1 MKRNSLKDRILITGG
16 AGFIGGH
23 LARAL
28 VSSGEEVTVLDDLRV
43 PPMIPPE
50 GTGKFLEK
58 TVLELEERD
67 LSDIRLV
74 YHLASHKSVP
84 RSFKQPLDYL
94 ENVDSGRHLL
104 ALCASAG
111 VPKVVVGSTCEVY
124 GQAGILPTPE
134 ASPLSPRSPYAVS
147 KVGLE
152 MVAGAHQ
159 HASGA
164 PEVGVVRFFNVYGP
178 AERPDALIPR
188 LCANLLTRNELPVE
202 GDGEQRRDFTYITDV
217 VDKLIALADQ
227 PLPPVINFGSGRS
240 FSVNDVVRV
249 LQAASSGA
257 EIARKRPRPNEISEF
272 RADTALQTRHI
283 GERSGGIGL
292 EEGIRLTLNWW
303 ESRGLDD
310 IRQRIFQEEGA
321 D

>member
-1 MKRNSLKDRILITGG
+1 MQRNSSRNRILITGG

-23 LARAL
+23 LSRTL
-28 VSSGEEVTVLDDLRV
+28 VAAGGEVTVLDDLRV
-43 PPMIPPE
+43 PPMIRPE

-58 TVLELEERD
+58 PVLELERRD
-67 LSDIRLV
+67 LSDVGLV

-94 ENVDSGRHLL
+94 DNVDSGRHLL

-124 GQAGILPTPE
+124 GQADALPTPE
-134 ASPLSPRSPYAVS
+134 TTPLSPRSPYAAS

-159 HASGA
+159 RASGA
-164 PEVGVVRFFNVYGP
+164 PELGIVRFFNVYGP
-178 AERPDALIPR
+178 GERPDALVPR
-188 LCANLLTRNELPVE
+188 LCANLLVRNELPVE
-202 GDGEQRRDFTYITDV
+202 GDGEQRRDLTYITDV
-217 VDKLIALADQ
+217 VDKLIALADR
-227 PLPPVINFGSGRS
+227 PLPPVVNFGSGRS
-240 FSVNDVVRV
+240 YSVNDVIQV
-249 LQAASSGA
+249 LQATSPDAQVVQ
-257 EIARKRPRPNEISEF
+257 KQPRPNEITEF
-272 RADTALQTRHI
+272 RANTALQNRHI
-283 GERSGGIGL
+283 AGRSEGIGI
-292 EEGIRLTLNWW
+292 EKGIRLTLGWW

>member
-1 MKRNSLKDRILITGG
+1 MQKNPSRDRILITGG

-28 VSSGEEVTVLDDLRV
+28 VASGEEVTVVDDLRV

-58 TVLELEERD
+58 PVLELEERD
-67 LSDIRLV
+67 LSDVRFV

-84 RSFKQPLDYL
+84 RSFQQPLDYL
-94 ENVDSGRHLL
+94 DNVDSGRHLL
-104 ALCASAG
+104 ALCTSVG

-124 GQAGILPTPE
+124 GEADMLPTPE
-134 ASPLSPRSPYAVS
+134 TSPLSPRSPYAAS

-152 MVAGAHQ
+152 MLARAHQ
-159 HASGA
+159 RASGA
-164 PEVGVVRFFNVYGP
+164 PEVGIVRFFNVYGP
-178 AERPDALIPR
+178 GERPDALVPR

-217 VDKLIALADQ
+217 VGKLVMLAGR
-227 PLPPVINFGSGRS
+227 PLAPVVNFGSGRS

-249 LQAASSGA
+249 LQKASPDAGVSQ
-257 EIARKRPRPNEISEF
+257 KQSRPNEITEF
-272 RADTALQTRHI
+272 RASTALQARQI
-283 GERSGGIGL
+283 GQKADGVGL
-292 EEGIRLTLNWW
+292 EEGIRLTLAWW

-310 IRQRIFQEEGA
+310 IRQRIFQEERA
-321 D
+321 N

>member
-1 MKRNSLKDRILITGG
+1 MQRNSSKDRILITGG

-28 VSSGEEVTVLDDLRV
+28 AAHGAEVTVLDDLRV

-58 TVLELEERD
+58 PVLELEERD
-67 LSDIRLV
+67 LSDVRLV

-94 ENVDSGRHLL
+94 DNVDSGRHLL
-104 ALCASAG
+104 ALCTGVG

-124 GQAGILPTPE
+124 GEADVVPTPE
-134 ASPLSPRSPYAVS
+134 TSPLSPRSPYAAS

-152 MVAGAHQ
+152 MVARAHQ
-159 HASGA
+159 RASGV

-178 AERPDALIPR
+178 GERPDALVPR

-217 VDKLIALADQ
+217 VDKLIALADRT
-227 PLPPVINFGSGRS
+227 LAPVVNFGSGQS
-240 FSVNDVVRV
+240 FSVNDVVRI
-249 LQAASSGA
+249 LQKNSPDAKVTPKQS
-257 EIARKRPRPNEISEF
+257 RPNEIMEF
-272 RADTALQTRHI
+272 RANTALQTWQI
-283 GERSGGIGL
+283 GPGPDSVDIEK
-292 EEGIRLTLNWW
+292 GIRLTLAWW
-303 ESRGLDD
+303 ESRDLDD

>member
-1 MKRNSLKDRILITGG
+1 MQRNPLKNRILITGG

-28 VSSGEEVTVLDDLRV
+28 VASGEEVTVLDDLRV

-58 TVLELEERD
+58 PVLELEERD
-67 LSDIRLV
+67 LSDVRLV

-94 ENVDSGRHLL
+94 DNVDSGRHLL
-104 ALCASAG
+104 ALCTSVG

-124 GQAGILPTPE
+124 GQADTLPTPE
-134 ASPLSPRSPYAVS
+134 DSPLSPRSPYAAS

-159 HASGA
+159 RASVA
-164 PEVGVVRFFNVYGP
+164 PEVGIVRFFNVYGP
-178 AERPDALIPR
+178 GERPDALVPR

-217 VDKLIALADQ
+217 VDKLVALANR
-227 PLPPVINFGSGRS
+227 PLPSVVNFGSGQS
-240 FSVNDVVRV
+240 LSVNDVIRI
-249 LQAASSGA
+249 LQATSPAA
-257 EIARKRPRPNEISEF
+257 EVARKQPRPNEITEF
-272 RADTALQTRHI
+272 RADTALQTRQI
-283 GERSGGIGL
+283 GERSGGIAI
-292 EEGIRLTLNWW
+292 EEGIRLTLEWW
-303 ESRGLDD
+303 QSRDLDD